1 MIQEKKKNKMLMLE
15 IGNRNLQ
22 SLLIRVFF
30 IGFHH

>member
-22 SLLIRVFF
+22 LLIRVFF